1 MASGTIKGDKKGYYG
16 VEIDWVATPNSASAN
31 TSTVV
36 SKVYIT
42 YYSINIAGRTATSS
56 INGASVSFSVPAI
69 NDKPNT
75 STRRL
80 IYTHTATVA
89 HNTDGTKT
97 GVTISASF
105 PFNLSSSSYG
115 EIGTLSAS
123 KAVNFDAIARTSALS
138 IPSTTLT
145 TDTAFTATI
154 TKPDST
160 FRSRLAVLIDGTQK
174 AITDYF
180 TATSYSYTIPSSF
193 IPSASSDVMVLRL
206 YTYTSSGTTAL
217 GYVDKQVTVNVLP
230 TLMPTV
236 SISVAIS
243 SGGLNGYY
251 VQNKSIAKLTVSA
264 KPGSGSTIKSYTFTG
279 PNVNASTSAD
289 SISVSS
295 TAESYN
301 LTTATI
307 KSTGTLRYQVTVYDA
322 RGRYATAP
330 VDVYVYPYAPPEITA
345 VSIQRCDSSGSLAKD
360 GTYVKYTI
368 NSKFSPVLVGTT
380 INNWRT
386 VTICHS
392 SDGGSTYGTVT
403 TLQAKTTTDT
413 SITGQY
419 GSGSI
424 STANA
429 YKFKIVIT
437 DQYGATDTE
446 YVTLGSIERPINI
459 AKYGNGVSFGGF
471 SNVTSPTASGLFEC
485 HWDAQFKKN
494 AKIDG
499 ILYCNGVMQTK
510 GATKIADNSD
520 FNDLREPGSYIVSGT
535 AAMAT
540 LSNRPTDAAGKLIVS
555 HITGS
560 TYNGAVWSYLS
571 QEFYTISSHVYQRLV
586 YTEGTANAWKFTEW
600 RLVAG
605 DMNGLLEGTGYQ
617 KLPSGLILAWGSY
630 TLTHTASAY
639 VSATVTF
646 PITFPNRIVYAHG
659 QNETRAFHRVEL
671 YPNTAR
677 SGATMYLS
685 MANGTNLAS
694 GSQSSCR
701 YFVVG
706 Y

>member
-1 MASGTIKGDKKGYYG
+1 MASGTIKGTKQGYYG

-42 YYSINIAGRTATSS
+42 YYSINIAGRTAKSN
-56 INGASVSFSVPAI
+56 INGTEVSFSVPAI

-115 EIGTLSAS
+115 EVGTLSAS
-123 KAVNFDAIARTSALS
+123 KSVNFDAIARTSALS

-160 FRSRLAVLIDGTQK
+160 FRSKLAVLIDGTQK

-180 TATSYSYTIPSSF
+180 TGTSYSYTIPSSF

-217 GYVDKQVTVNVLP
+217 GYVDKTVTVNVLS
-230 TLMPTV
+230 TLKPTV
-236 SISVAIS
+236 SISAAIA

-251 VQNKSIAKLTVSA
+251 VQNKSAVKLTVSSSA
-264 KPGSGSTIKSYTFTG
+264 GSGSTIKSYTFTG
-279 PNVNASTSAD
+279 ANVNASTSAD

-295 TAESYN
+295 TATSYT
-301 LTTATI
+301 LTSGII
-307 KSTGTLRYQVTVYDA
+307 KSTSTLTYQVTVYDA
-322 RGRYATAP
+322 RGRYATASASI
-330 VDVYVYPYAPPEITA
+330 YVYPYAVPEITSA
-345 VSIQRCDSSGSLAKD
+345 SIQRCNSSGVLAKD
-360 GTYVKYTI
+360 GTYVKYNI

-392 SDGGSTYGTVT
+392 SDGGSTYGSVT

-419 GSGSI
+419 GGGTILTTNS
-424 STANA
+424 

-446 YVTLGSIERPINI
+446 YVDLGSLERPINF
-459 AKYGNGVSFGGF
+459 AKYGNGIALGGF
-471 SNVTSPTASGLFEC
+471 SSVTSSTAAGLFEC
-485 HWDAQFKKN
+485 NWDAQF
-494 AKIDG
+494 
-499 ILYCNGVMQTK
+499 
-510 GATKIADNSD
+510 ADNVD
-520 FNDLREPGSYIVSGT
+520 VDGSETVGGNLTVIGSTTSGSVVSNGNTKT
-535 AAMAT
+535 ASLTVTGAET
-540 LSNRPTDAAGKLIVS
+540 VGGNLTV
-555 HITGS
+555 TGS
-560 TYNGAVWSYLS
+560 TTSGSIVSNGNTKTATLTTTGNATVGGTL
-571 QEFYTISSHVYQRLV
+571 TIGSKTIDVDDTGWVSLNNYVKYRKKNGFMIVVGTSTGGLAL
-586 YTEGTANAWKFTEW
+586 TANTYTTI
-600 RLVAG
+600 
-605 DMNGLLEGTGYQ
+605 GT
-617 KLPSGLILAWGSY
+617 LPTNLRPPIDIPFVFHCVGGAISAQ
-630 TLTHTASAY
+630 SAY
-639 VSATVTF
+639 ITAAGNIQLYVTDNGRNYWMF
-646 PITFPNRIVYAHG
+646 SVM
-659 QNETRAFHRVEL
+659 
-671 YPNTAR
+671 YP
-677 SGATMYLS
+677 L
-685 MANGTNLAS
+685 
-694 GSQSSCR
+694 
-701 YFVVG
+701 
-706 Y
+706 

>member
-42 YYSINIAGRTATSS
+42 YYSINIAGRTATSN
-56 INGASVSFSVPAI
+56 INGTSVSFSVSAI

-123 KAVNFDAIARTSALS
+123 KSVNFDPIARTSTLS
-138 IPSTTLT
+138 LASTTLT
-145 TDTAFTATI
+145 TDTAFAATI
-154 TKPDST
+154 TRPDST
-160 FRSRLAVLIDGTQK
+160 FRNKLAVLIDGTQK

-180 TATSYSYTIPSSF
+180 TTTSYSYTIPSSF
-193 IPSASSDVMVLRL
+193 IPSANSDEMVLRL

-217 GYVDKQVTVNVLP
+217 GYVDKPVTVNVLS

-236 SISVAIS
+236 SISAAIS

-301 LTTATI
+301 LTTGVI
-307 KSTGTLRYQVTVYDA
+307 KSPGTLRYQVTVYDA

-330 VDVYVYPYAPPEITA
+330 VDVYVYPYAIPEITSA
-345 VSIQRCDSSGSLAKD
+345 SIQRCDASGSLAKD

-392 SDGGSTYGTVT
+392 SDGGSTYGAAT

-413 SITGQY
+413 TITGQY
-419 GSGSI
+419 GGGAI
-424 STANA
+424 STASA

-446 YVTLGSIERPINI
+446 YVTLGSLERPINI

-471 SNVTSPTASGLFEC
+471 STVESPTAAGLFES

-499 ILYCNGVMQTK
+499 ILYCNGVIQTK
-510 GATKIADNSD
+510 GITSMPNNSD
-520 FNDLREPGSYIVSGT
+520 FNSYKEPGTYMIGGDDAAKTMTNCPVARAGLLIVYHNGGSGYTGTTWNYVSQKYTTIDGNTYHRSVYTSSTANVWGYTSWKLVSGDCS
-535 AAMAT
+535 A
-540 LSNRPTDAAGKLIVS
+540 
-555 HITGS
+555 
-560 TYNGAVWSYLS
+560 
-571 QEFYTISSHVYQRLV
+571 
-586 YTEGTANAWKFTEW
+586 
-600 RLVAG
+600 
-605 DMNGLLEGTGYQ
+605 LLDTNGYQ

-630 TLTHTASAY
+630 TFTQTASQY
-639 VSATVTF
+639 VSATITF
-646 PITFPNRIVYAHG
+646 PITFPTKIVYAGG
-659 QNETRAFHRVEL
+659 QNETRALHRVDVF
-671 YPNTAR
+671 PNTAR

-685 MANGTNLAS
+685 MANGSNLAAN
-694 GSQSSCR
+694 SQASCR

>member
-1 MASGTIKGDKKGYYG
+1 MASGTIKGEKQGYYG
-16 VEIDWVATPNSASAN
+16 VEIDWVATANSASAN

-42 YYSINIAGRTATSS
+42 YYSINIAGRTATSN

-69 NDKPNT
+69 NDKPNA

-105 PFNLSSSSYG
+105 PFNLSSTSYG
-115 EIGTLSAS
+115 EVGTLSAS
-123 KAVNFDAIARTSALS
+123 KSVNFDTIARTSNLS
-138 IPSTTLT
+138 LSSTTLT

-154 TKPDST
+154 TRPDST
-160 FRSRLAVLIDGTQK
+160 FRNRLAVLIDGTQK

-193 IPSASSDVMVLRL
+193 IPSANSDEIVLRL
-206 YTYTSSGTTAL
+206 YTYTSSGTTAIS
-217 GYVDKQVTVNVLP
+217 YVDKPVTVNVLS
-230 TLMPTV
+230 TLQPTV
-236 SISVAIS
+236 SITAAMA

-251 VQNKSIAKLTVSA
+251 VQNKSATKLTVSSKA
-264 KPGSGSTIKSYTFTG
+264 SSGSTIKSYTFTG

-295 TAESYN
+295 AATSYN
-301 LTTATI
+301 LTSGII
-307 KSTGTLRYQVTVYDA
+307 KSPGTLTYTVTVYDA
-322 RGRYATAP
+322 RGRYATAS
-330 VDVYVYPYAPPEITA
+330 VNIYVYPYAAPEITA
-345 VSIQRCDSSGSLAKD
+345 VSIQRCDSSGVLAKD

-392 SDGGSTYGTVT
+392 SNDGSTYGTVT

-413 SITGQY
+413 TVTGQY
-419 GSGSI
+419 GGGSI
-424 STANA
+424 SMANS

-446 YVTLGSIERPINI
+446 YVDLGSIERPMNI

-471 SNVTSPTASGLFEC
+471 SSVTSPTASGLFEC

-494 AKIDG
+494 AKFDG
-499 ILYCNGVMQTK
+499 ILYCDGVVQTK
-510 GATKIADNSD
+510 GATKIPSNAD
-520 FNDLREPGSYIVSGT
+520 FNSYKAPGTYIVDGDVVAETLANCPVVASGV
-535 AAMAT
+535 
-540 LSNRPTDAAGKLIVS
+540 LIVY
-555 HITGS
+555 HCAGNYDGS
-560 TYNGAVWSYLS
+560 AWTYLS
-571 QEFYTISSHVYQRLV
+571 QEYHTMNGKTYHRNVATGS
-586 YTEGTANAWKFTEW
+586 TANSWYYTSWK
-600 RLVAG
+600 LVSG
-605 DMNGLLEGTGYQ
+605 DCSGYLDTNGYQ
-617 KLPSGLILAWGSY
+617 KLPSGLIMAWGSY
-630 TLTHTASAY
+630 TLTQTAVQY
-639 VSATVTF
+639 VSANITF
-646 PITFPNRIVYAHG
+646 PITFPNKIVFATG
-659 QNETRAFHRVEL
+659 QNETRALHRVDVF
-671 YPNTAR
+671 PNAAR
-677 SGATMYLS
+677 SGATIYLS
-685 MANGTNLAS
+685 MANGSNLAA
-694 GSQSSCR
+694 GSQTSCR
-701 YFVVG
+701 YFVIG

>member
-1 MASGTIKGDKKGYYG
+1 MASGTIKGEKQGYYG
-16 VEIDWVATPNSASAN
+16 VEIDWVATANSASAN

-69 NDKPNT
+69 NDKPNA

-80 IYTHTATVA
+80 IYTHTATVS

-97 GVTISASF
+97 GVNISASF
-105 PFNLSSSSYG
+105 PFNLSSNSYG
-115 EIGTLSAS
+115 EVGTLSAS
-123 KAVNFDAIARTSALS
+123 KSVNFDTIARTSTLS
-138 IPSTTLT
+138 LASTTLT
-145 TDTAFTATI
+145 TDTSFTATI
-154 TKPDST
+154 TRPDST
-160 FRSRLAVLIDGTQK
+160 FRNRLAVLIDGTQK

-193 IPSASSDVMVLRL
+193 IPSANSDEIVLRL
-206 YTYTSSGTTAL
+206 YTYTSSGTTAIS
-217 GYVDKQVTVNVLP
+217 YVDKPVTVNVLS
-230 TLMPTV
+230 TLQPTV
-236 SISVAIS
+236 SINASLA
-243 SGGLNGYY
+243 SGGLNGCY
-251 VQNKSIAKLTVSA
+251 VQNKSAVKLTVTS
-264 KPGSGSTIKSYTFTG
+264 KESSGSTIKSYTFTG
-279 PNVNASTSAD
+279 PNVNSSTSAD
-289 SISVSS
+289 LISVSS
-295 TAESYN
+295 TTTSYN
-301 LTTATI
+301 LTSGII
-307 KSTGTLRYQVTVYDA
+307 KSTGTLTYQVTVYDA
-322 RGRYATAP
+322 RGRYATAS
-330 VDVYVYPYAPPEITA
+330 VDIYVHQYATPEITSA
-345 VSIQRCDSSGSLAKD
+345 SIQRCNSSGVLDKD

-392 SDGGSTYGTVT
+392 SDGGSTYGATT

-413 SITGQY
+413 SVTGQY
-419 GSGSI
+419 GGGAI
-424 STANA
+424 LIANS

-471 SNVTSPTASGLFEC
+471 SSVESPTDAGLFQS

-494 AKIDG
+494 VSMDG
-499 ILYCNGVMQTK
+499 ILYCNGVIQTK
-510 GATKIADNSD
+510 GATKIPSNAD
-520 FNDLREPGSYIVSGT
+520 FNTYITPGTYIITGNTIAET
-535 AAMAT
+535 AA
-540 LSNRPTDAAGKLIVS
+540 NRPTAEAGVLIVYHAAGGSDGSAWSYIAQEYTTVGGTTYHRS
-555 HITGS
+555 ASTGS
-560 TYNGAVWSYLS
+560 EANVWSYGPWGMKSGRL
-571 QEFYTISSHVYQRLV
+571 ISEL
-586 YTEGTANAWKFTEW
+586 G
-600 RLVAG
+600 
-605 DMNGLLEGTGYQ
+605 GTGYQ
-617 KLPSGLILAWGSY
+617 KLPSGFIIAWGSY

-685 MANGTNLAS
+685 MANGTNLTS

-701 YFVVG
+701 YFVIG